1 MKIRAN
7 KIPKIYLI
15 AIYILSGLFIYWGI
29 MQLMSLLSQIALVL
43 TQIFNLNIYIYLIIG
58 FIFEGAILAGLII
71 LIIKVIRLKKE
82 KLIESSSEFELNNS
96 NLKKIGIGVLI
107 ITVLNILFTFIT
119 KDNFDSDIATYV
131 EKNLDTID
139 YELAYLQIASGLIS
153 FVRKALIF
161 ILYFSIISKRIDNKD
176 TKANT

>member
-71 LIIKVIRLKKE
+71 LIIKVIRLKK
-82 KLIESSSEFELNNS
+82 
-96 NLKKIGIGVLI
+96 
-107 ITVLNILFTFIT
+107 
-119 KDNFDSDIATYV
+119 
-131 EKNLDTID
+131 KN
-139 YELAYLQIASGLIS
+139 
-153 FVRKALIF
+153 
-161 ILYFSIISKRIDNKD
+161 
-176 TKANT
+176 